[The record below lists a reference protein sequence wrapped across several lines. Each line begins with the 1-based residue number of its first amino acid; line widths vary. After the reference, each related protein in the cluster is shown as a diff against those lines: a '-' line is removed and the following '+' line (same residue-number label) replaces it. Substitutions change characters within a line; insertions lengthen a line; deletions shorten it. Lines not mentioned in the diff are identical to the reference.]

1 MVHYDDDSQLLNNC
15 ELQQKRIVFCIINNL
30 LNGEKMNNNLKT
42 VIQMLN
48 DNKFL
53 TNGGLRALIFNA
65 DSNGLNQQGVIVRIG
80 RKVLIDEDKF
90 FNWLESQ
97 NQGVAA

>member
-1 MVHYDDDSQLLNNC
+1 MS
-15 ELQQKRIVFCIINNL
+15 K
-30 LNGEKMNNNLKT
+30 NLKT
-42 VIQMLN
+42 VNQMLD

-53 TNGGLRALIFNA
+53 TNGGFRALIFNA
-65 DSNGLNQQGVIVRIG
+65 NSNGLNQQGVIVRIG

-97 NQGVAA
+97 NQGRAA